1 MKYGLYGGLGL
12 AAAGLGSWWFWP
24 RPRGQQHNM
33 IVVVIDTLRR
43 DALGCYGNRF
53 AISPRIDEIS
63 AEGIRF
69 DRAIASSGWTLPSI
83 ASLLTGTWPTIHG
96 ALGKKTIVTP
106 IRPELPMAAEVF
118 KSNGFSTLGL
128 GNNAYT
134 SAMLGFG
141 RGFDVYDHRHAYND
155 RIRRADETIDTALK
169 LIHQHRNE
177 SNFLFIH
184 FYDPHL
190 DYDPPPGYK
199 AKFTA
204 GRRRPSPPL
213 GWKYFRSI
221 GSDRQAMMTD
231 DGIKPPSAEDSDYIK
246 GVYYGEVNFSDA
258 QVGRLVDGLKKMSL
272 YDQATLVI
280 TSDHGEEFWE
290 HGGFEHAHTVYDE
303 LIRVPLIMK
312 LPRAVQYAK
321 SLVKAQIRQL
331 DVMPTLFALAGI
343 EKPASFVGRSLMPFI
358 MGQTE
363 EHLLAFSEGTL
374 YGSDKLAWSTQHY
387 TYIVDLN
394 PQAKRKAELYNW
406 RNDPHQKEDLI
417 TKQPGIARDLYQE
430 MGQFYSKLL
439 ARAKTMSQPKVKNMH
454 PQIIESLKSL
464 GYIR

>member
-1 MKYGLYGGLGL
+1 
-12 AAAGLGSWWFWP
+12 
-24 RPRGQQHNM
+24 
-33 IVVVIDTLRR
+33 VVIDTLRR

-53 AISPRIDEIS
+53 AISPRIDGIAS
-63 AEGIRF
+63 EGIRF
-69 DRAIASSGWTLPSI
+69 ERAIASSGWTLPSI
-83 ASLLTGTWPTIHG
+83 ASLLSGAHPTIHG
-96 ALGKKTIVTP
+96 ALGKRTIVTP
-106 IRPELPMAAEVF
+106 IRSELPMAAEIF

-134 SAMLGFG
+134 SALLGFG
-141 RGFDVYDHRHAYND
+141 RGFDVYDDRHAYND
-155 RIRRADETIDTALK
+155 RIRRADETIDRALQ
-169 LIHQHRNE
+169 LIRQHRNK
-177 SNFLFIH
+177 SKFVFIH

-190 DYDPPPGYK
+190 NFDPPAGYE
-199 AKFTA
+199 AKFTG
-204 GRRRPSPPL
+204 GRISPSPPL
-213 GWKYFRSI
+213 TKEVCLG
-221 GSDRQAMMTD
+221 MMTD
-231 DGIKPPSAEDSDYIK
+231 KGNSPPPAEDIDYMK

-258 QVGRLVDGLKKMSL
+258 QVGRLVDGLKQMGL
-272 YDQATLVI
+272 YDEATLVI

-303 LIRVPLIMK
+303 LTRVPLIMK
-312 LPRAVQYAK
+312 LPGAGAYAK
-321 SLVKAQIRQL
+321 PVVKAQIRQL
-331 DVMPTLFALAGI
+331 DVMPTLFGLAGI

-363 EHLLAFSEGTL
+363 EDLLAFSEGTL
-374 YGSDKLAWSTQHY
+374 HGSDKLAWSTEQY
-387 TYIVDLN
+387 TYIVDVN
-394 PQAKRKAELYNW
+394 PEAKRKAELYAW

-417 TKQPGIARDLYQE
+417 SKQPGIARALHQE